1 MDKEKLVLLKKYLE
15 LGLFSLLIQNKY
27 MDYFDNSVII
37 NADIDRCELNG
48 HYEDLNYCPPLWY
61 EELVKKSTLSPVV
74 LIINNIDKISLTEQ
88 TKFIEILKYKKIS
101 TFNLPGNCIVV
112 VTYSNLDGNKINE
125 EVYSLLVKI

>member
-27 MDYFDNSVII
+27 MDYFDNYVII

-48 HYEDLNYCPPLWY
+48 HYENLNYCPPSWY
-61 EELVKKSTLSPVV
+61 EELVMKSTLSSVV
-74 LIINNIDKISLTEQ
+74 LIINNIDKIPLTEQ

-101 TFNLPGNCIVV
+101 TFNLPDNCIVV
-112 VTYSNLDGNKINE
+112 VTYSNLDSNKINE